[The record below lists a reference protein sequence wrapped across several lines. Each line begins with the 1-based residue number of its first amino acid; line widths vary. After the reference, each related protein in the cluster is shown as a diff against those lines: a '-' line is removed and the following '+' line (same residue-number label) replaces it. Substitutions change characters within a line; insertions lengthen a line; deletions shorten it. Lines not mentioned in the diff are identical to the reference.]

1 MELSVLWAAAFV
13 AASAQVPTA
22 ADIAPRFE
30 VASVRPSEGTT
41 TGWSYFAKG
50 GRFTITNLTLRRIIA
65 LAYGIPLQ
73 LEQFRIVGGTNT
85 VLSRR
90 FDIQAKIPEG
100 VATDRVLPMLKSLLV
115 ERFKLRAV
123 PQLRQGPVYALVVAR
138 GRTLGPELR
147 PSKHNCN
154 QYKAAW
160 LESNTPASE
169 VVRPRDA
176 RNRPLCVTRPEDE
189 RPPPA
194 SVQLRDAGTV
204 SDLIASI
211 QGFLDRPLLDA
222 TELSG
227 NFEWQLTSSPF
238 PPRPRTPG
246 QNSNVPEIPSMPVA
260 IREQLGLR
268 LEQRTGPIEVL
279 LIESVEMPE
288 QN

>member
-1 MELSVLWAAAFV
+1 MGVSVLWAAALV
-13 AASAQVPTA
+13 AISAQGPA
-22 ADIAPRFE
+22 AAGVAPRFE

-50 GRFTITNLTLRRIIA
+50 DRFTITNLTLKRIIA
-65 LAYGIPLQ
+65 LAHGIPLQ
-73 LEQFRIVGGTNT
+73 LEQFRIAGGTNT
-85 VLSRR
+85 LLSRR

-100 VATDRVLPMLKSLLV
+100 VATDRVVPMLKSLLV
-115 ERFKLRAV
+115 ERFRLQAV
-123 PQLRQGPVYALVVAR
+123 RQLRQGPVYSLVVAR

-176 RNRPLCVTRPEDE
+176 KNRPLCVTRPEDE

-194 SVQLRDAGTV
+194 SVQLRDAGTI

-211 QGFLDRPLLDA
+211 QGFLDRPVLDA
-222 TELSG
+222 TQLSG

-246 QNSNVPEIPSMPVA
+246 NNSNVPEVPSMSVA
-260 IREQLGLR
+260 IREQLGLQ
-268 LEQRTGPIEVL
+268 LEPRTGPIEVL
-279 LIESVEMPE
+279 FIESVGMPE